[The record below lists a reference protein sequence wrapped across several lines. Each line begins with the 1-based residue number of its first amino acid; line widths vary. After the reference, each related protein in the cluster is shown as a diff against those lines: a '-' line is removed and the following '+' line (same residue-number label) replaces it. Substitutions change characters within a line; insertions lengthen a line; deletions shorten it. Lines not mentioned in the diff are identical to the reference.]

1 MPSVLATLAQ
11 GDAPSDFMA
20 FALAAALRFLVPIG
34 EQPRSAEHPPVF
46 IGRCRP
52 LASAGDAPP
61 SPASTPTA
69 KRKRGVTEAA
79 SNSSAWQ
86 ASPAAAAAA
95 TAATAC
101 GAPYEYTAG
110 LSASPALGTYEF
122 RDGDGFVPLVLRPL
136 GVPSGCTAAAA
147 ASLAGEVLARLPGFD
162 VHGKHGEKLKRL
174 ACRVGA
180 LLHQMLGGTP
190 PMDVL
195 ASLQPGAPL
204 YLEPKQLRGAVAQEV
219 DAAEVVDVH
228 THLFA
233 AAYGPPLMEFGID
246 AMLTYHYV
254 LAQYLATSDE
264 DAAAFFGLPKAE
276 QAARVWQGLF
286 VDRSP
291 LSEACRGILTTLH
304 ALGLHE
310 EVAARDLGGLRR
322 WYARQGGEMLSDK
335 VLRLARVKYVVTS
348 HDPFDAQQA
357 AGCLAPPPQPPRY
370 RASLVLDR
378 LLEADWEAVR
388 AGLRAAGEPC
398 SLGGVASL
406 LRRSCLAM
414 TAEFLSAA
422 TPHTFCYQA
431 PAEGAAP
438 FAGMLGEGPPPTAQQ
453 VNAYYCRG
461 RSAGRPAAL
470 RPSTLHCTDC
480 SPARTRGTAYAL
492 PCAPPGARPGGAAAL
507 CRARAAP
514 LAPYGHAPRRQP
526 GAPARGRRRRPG
538 AARRAATAV
547 RRQPARQG
555 ARHRAL
561 AGGPARGD
569 GARPLTACR
578 VLLPLTA
585 YCVAVLRCSPLTAYC
600 LLLAT
605 HVLASKFR
613 NLHLWGCWW
622 YCNNPSVV
630 ASSTQLRLELLGPN
644 FTFQASSARVH
655 DQLVYK
661 WVHAR
666 AVLTKLLA
674 DKYEELMATGWRI
687 SRGEVRRDVQR
698 LLGGAY
704 EEFLAKR
711 L

>member
-1 MPSVLATLAQ
+1 MNTRHPPPLTLRPSPSAPHLTPPRCLFVCQNTCQKLGIRLMPSVLATLAQ

-46 IGRCRP
+46 TGRCRP
-52 LASAGDAPP
+52 LAPPADAPS

-69 KRKRGVTEAA
+69 KRKRGVTKAA
-79 SNSSAWQ
+79 SDSSAWQ
-86 ASPAAAAAA
+86 ASPAAAGAAAAAAEAEAA
-95 TAATAC
+95 TAG

-422 TPHTFCYQA
+422 TPHTFCYEA
-431 PAEGAAP
+431 PAEGVPP

-470 RPSTLHCTDC
+470 RPSMLHVHCTC
-480 SPARTRGTAYAL
+480 TRMHAA
-492 PCAPPGARPGGAAAL
+492 CA
-507 CRARAAP
+507 
-514 LAPYGHAPRRQP
+514 
-526 GAPARGRRRRPG
+526 
-538 AARRAATAV
+538 V
-547 RRQPARQG
+547 
-555 ARHRAL
+555 
-561 AGGPARGD
+561 
-569 GARPLTACR
+569 
-578 VLLPLTA
+578 
-585 YCVAVLRCSPLTAYC
+585 
-600 LLLAT
+600 
-605 HVLASKFR
+605 
-613 NLHLWGCWW
+613 
-622 YCNNPSVV
+622 
-630 ASSTQLRLELLGPN
+630 
-644 FTFQASSARVH
+644 
-655 DQLVYK
+655 
-661 WVHAR
+661 
-666 AVLTKLLA
+666 
-674 DKYEELMATGWRI
+674 
-687 SRGEVRRDVQR
+687 
-698 LLGGAY
+698 
-704 EEFLAKR
+704 
-711 L
+711 